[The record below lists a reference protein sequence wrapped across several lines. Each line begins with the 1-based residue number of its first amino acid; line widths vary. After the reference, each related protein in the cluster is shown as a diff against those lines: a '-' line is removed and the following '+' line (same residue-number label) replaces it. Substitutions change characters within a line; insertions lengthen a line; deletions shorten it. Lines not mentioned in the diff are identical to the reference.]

1 MAGRAIINGRGTIF
15 VVLGDM
21 RGDGVFSQG
30 DNELFGVISLIRA
43 QGFTPR
49 RLCCHGFDHGF
60 CRFPLSGAGGFGH
73 LSGNNQ
79 TVAILHQ
86 HMPHV
91 RQIGP
96 VILALAI
103 EPCIRIGHR
112 LVSGVGE
119 FLPVKIDLIVAPNR
133 PLGRAIFRTKAFDR
147 SPGLKQGAVNG
158 EVLVGEQPLFVGL
171 FQNGGKKLSRNF
183 RLEQTRLILCENGGI
198 QAFSS
203 IAISRNQRNRM
214 L

>member
-1 MAGRAIINGRGTIF
+1 MPSHPFRAPVFRRAHAADRLHPTEDLFDPLADALTHLVTLMAGRAIIDGRGAVF

-30 DNELFGVISLIRA
+30 DNELFDVIALIRA

-49 RLCCHGFDHGF
+49 RLCRDRFDHGF

-73 LSGNNQ
+73 LGGNNQ

-96 VILALAI
+96 VILALAV
-103 EPCIRIGHR
+103 EPCIGIGYR

-119 FLPVKIDLIVAPNR
+119 FLPVEIDLIVAPWGG
-133 PLGRAIFRTKAFDR
+133 PSFGRKLLIEAQASIRVPSTVKCSFESNPFLLACFRTAAK
-147 SPGLKQGAVNG
+147 N
-158 EVLVGEQPLFVGL
+158 
-171 FQNGGKKLSRNF
+171 
-183 RLEQTRLILCENGGI
+183 
-198 QAFSS
+198 
-203 IAISRNQRNRM
+203 
-214 L
+214 